1 MSNFSDACKP
11 FMAFSKPWHICISS
25 ISFTGDHTPLLPLS
39 HLFPKIKI
47 FSFLGNRSLPC
58 HCCKGVHGHGYHEND
73 EEGDEQ
79 WHYAKAQGGADGEY
93 MYPDKHVNEVIR
105 QAAADA
111 GIKVHEAPIHSSDIF
126 YYQDGY
132 AKGLQLNKEKGC
144 VCVEME
150 SFALFHNANVTGKH
164 AACLL
169 TISDSLITGKETTAE
184 ERQNNFNEMIKV
196 ALEAA
201 ARLDK

>member
-58 HCCKGVHGHGYHEND
+58 HCCKGVHGHGYHEYD

-79 WHYAKAQGGADGEY
+79 GHYAKAQGVPENTEQGRHKGGAYIGACHLYADYGARL
-93 MYPDKHVNEVIR
+93 VCTEVCR
-105 QAAADA
+105 GGVDDA
-111 GIKVHEAPIHSSDIF
+111 GI
-126 YYQDGY
+126 DGR
-132 AKGLQLNKEKGC
+132 
-144 VCVEME
+144 
-150 SFALFHNANVTGKH
+150 TP
-164 AACLL
+164 
-169 TISDSLITGKETTAE
+169 
-184 ERQNNFNEMIKV
+184 
-196 ALEAA
+196 
-201 ARLDK
+201 